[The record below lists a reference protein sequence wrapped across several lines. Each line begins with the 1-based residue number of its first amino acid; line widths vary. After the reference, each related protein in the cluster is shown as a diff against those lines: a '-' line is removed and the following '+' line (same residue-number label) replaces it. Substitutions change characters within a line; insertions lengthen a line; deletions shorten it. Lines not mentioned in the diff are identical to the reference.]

1 MRRRLVVASVI
12 AVGFSTAFALLSSG
26 CNPGG
31 PCLRKSDCRATA
43 TADAGDV
50 DAAVDA
56 PVDAPSDAPGT
67 AVDAAPGDA
76 PHDGGM

>member
-1 MRRRLVVASVI
+1 MRRRVIVASVI

-31 PCLRKSDCRATA
+31 PCLRKSDCRAA
-43 TADAGDV
+43 AVDAGTE
-50 DAAVDA
+50 DAAIDA
-56 PVDAPSDAPGT
+56 PVDATIDAPGD
-67 AVDAAPGDA
+67 AIDAAPSDA